1 MIITLNF
8 LWVDFL
14 SPLLLVLPLRFYLV
28 PSFGTYSSVASF
40 CLILW
45 VYYCTVGGL
54 VMFLDLAEVALFRS
68 LWLHGL

>member
-1 MIITLNF
+1 MIIMLNF

-14 SPLLLVLPLRFYLV
+14 SSLLLVLLLRFYFV

-45 VYYCTVGGL
+45 VNYCIVGGL
-54 VMFLDLAEVALFRS
+54 VMFFDLV
-68 LWLHGL
+68 

>member
-1 MIITLNF
+1 MIIMLNF

-14 SPLLLVLPLRFYLV
+14 SSLLLVLLRFYLV

-45 VYYCTVGGL
+45 VNYYIVGWL
-54 VMFLDLAEVALFRS
+54 VMFFDLV
-68 LWLHGL
+68 